1 MGQVIF
7 VSGIDTD
14 VGKTVAT
21 GWYAKKL
28 MQQGFSVITQKM
40 IQTGCEGLASDLL
53 VHRNMQG
60 ISLLEEDY
68 QGVTCPYVFSY
79 PCSPHLAAK
88 LEQREIEPQKIQVA
102 TAYLAQK
109 YDYVLLEGAGG
120 LLVPYNESQTSLD
133 YVQQQG
139 YPVILVT
146 SGKLGSINHTLL
158 SLEVCRARQL
168 SVYSVIYNQYPQVDE
183 KIEKETQRYLQQY
196 LARHFPTTAFE
207 LLDVLE
213 K

>member
-40 IQTGCEGLASDLL
+40 IQTGCEGIATDLL
-53 VHRNMQG
+53 VHRQMQG
-60 ISLLEEDY
+60 MAILPEDQ
-68 QGVTCPYVFSY
+68 QGTTCPYVFRY

-88 LEQREIEPQKIQVA
+88 LEQREIDPQKIQAA
-102 TAYLAQK
+102 TVYLAQK

-120 LLVPYNESQTSLD
+120 LLVPYNECQTSLD

-158 SLEVCRARQL
+158 SLEVCQSRQIA
-168 SVYSVIYNQYPQVDE
+168 VHSVIYNQYPEVDE
-183 KIEKETQRYLQQY
+183 IIEKETQRYLQQY
-196 LARHFPTTAFE
+196 LARQFPATSFE
-207 LLDVLE
+207 LLGVLG